1 MKATNFK
8 RFLCTL
14 LTAVMLLTLCPLTV
28 SAATSL
34 KISKTS
40 VTLTKGYYTTLKIN
54 TSKKAAWSTSD
65 KSVATVSSSGKV
77 LAKSAG
83 SCYITAKVGSSSV
96 RCKVTVVNGKLAVS
110 QSTVNLD
117 EGESIY
123 LTVTATGS
131 HSVGVVHSDRSIAKA
146 GWVKPWN
153 GNNIRLKITG
163 VSAGKTTIKVRMSKY
178 TEISKTITVNV
189 NAADLEIEE
198 NEDTSSSASSTAI
211 LTGTTSVNVEKGKT
225 STFEVY
231 SGNTAKTTVTSS
243 NTNVATVSQPKWSD
257 NGNGTVTVT
266 GVSGGTA
273 VITVANTENA
283 NSKKTITVTVT
294 ADGYYVVNTTVPYKK
309 LASDSVIN
317 WVSDNKTYYMLVPYG
332 YDTAHTNTAFA
343 KETKPQYYLVYDEVP
358 SKIASDD
365 QTASFKH
372 TVEGKSVTRY
382 ILLPRNYDAVRSTT
396 ASASYT
402 NKFNYYT
409 VYNVTPAKQSV
420 SDVIRTWQAS
430 VDGVLYT
437 RSVLLPANYS
447 EDQLKEIMNSDI
459 SVNNTYYS
467 VSESAPQKNDAK
479 DTVYQFA
486 YNGKMYNVL
495 LPENF
500 DPAKRDT
507 AIAKFTGNFNYYVIY
522 TEKPEKLISTDTVKD
537 WRKIVDNKSETRYM
551 LVPAGYSEEFYKS
564 LISDDVNSGNIYY
577 VISDSYPSVVQ
588 NGDIPYRWY
597 NSKAKK
603 YRYMLLPEKYDV
615 LKRNNTVYAD
625 TGVFE
630 YYTAYSTQPV
640 KQSEGDQIISF
651 RDSAYGNVY
660 ILVPA
665 DYDQSKLDAA
675 MNEVTQ

>member
-1 MKATNFK
+1 MKAINIK
-8 RFLCTL
+8 RFLCML

-28 SAATSL
+28 SAASTL

-40 VTLTKGYYTTLKIN
+40 VTLTKGSYTTLKTN
-54 TSKKAAWSTSD
+54 SSKATWSTSN

-83 SCYITAKVGSSSV
+83 TCYITAKAGSSSV
-96 RCKVTVVNGKLAVS
+96 RCKVTVVNGKLTVS

-117 EGESIY
+117 EGESVY

-146 GWVKPWN
+146 GWVKPWS

-178 TEISKTITVNV
+178 TEIYKTITVNV
-189 NAADLEIEE
+189 NPVDLEIEE
-198 NEDTSSSASSTAI
+198 NEETSKPSSSTAI

-225 STFEVY
+225 STFEIY
-231 SGNTAKTTVTSS
+231 SGNTEKTTVTSS
-243 NTNVATVSQPKWSD
+243 NTSVATVSQPKWSD
-257 NGNGTVTVT
+257 KGNGTVTVT

-273 VITVANTENA
+273 VITVSNTENA
-283 NSKKTITVTVT
+283 DSKKTVTVTVT
-294 ADGYYVVNTTVPYKK
+294 ADGYYMVNTSVPYKK
-309 LASDSVIN
+309 LSSDSVIN
-317 WVSDNKTYYMLVPYG
+317 WASDGKTYYMLVPYG

-343 KETKPQYYLVYDEVP
+343 KETKSQYYLIYDEVP
-358 SKIASDD
+358 EKIAADD
-365 QTASFKH
+365 QTASFKYNA
-372 TVEGKSVTRY
+372 EGKSVTRY
-382 ILLPRNYDAVRSTT
+382 ILLPKNYDAVRSAT

-402 NKFNYYT
+402 GKFNYYT
-409 VYNVTPAKQSV
+409 VYNVTPAKQNAT
-420 SDVIRTWQAS
+420 DVVRTWQAS

-486 YNGKMYNVL
+486 YNGKVYNVL

-500 DPAKRDT
+500 DSAKRDT
-507 AIAKFTGNFNYYVIY
+507 AVAKFTGNFNYYVIY
-522 TEKPEKLISTDTVKD
+522 TEKPEKLISTDVVKD
-537 WRKIVDNKSETRYM
+537 WRKVVDGKSETRYM

-577 VISDSYPSVVQ
+577 VVSDSYPSAVQ
-588 NGDIPYRWY
+588 SGDVPYRWY

-603 YRYMLLPEKYDV
+603 YRYMLLPEKFDV

-625 TGVFE
+625 TGEFE
-630 YYTAYSTQPV
+630 YYTAYSTKPIEQAA
-640 KQSEGDQIISF
+640 GDQIISF
-651 RDSAYGNVY
+651 RDSVYGYVY

-665 DYDQSKLDAA
+665 DYDQRKLDAA
-675 MNEVTQ
+675 MNEISQ

>member
-1 MKATNFK
+1 MKATNIK

-28 SAATSL
+28 SAASSL

-54 TSKKAAWSTSD
+54 TSKKAAWSTSN

-198 NEDTSSSASSTAI
+198 NEDTSSSSTAI

-243 NTNVATVSQPKWSD
+243 NTSVATVSQPKWSG

-273 VITVANTENA
+273 VITVANTDNA

-358 SKIASDD
+358 SKIAPDD

-372 TVEGKSVTRY
+372 TAEGKSVTRY

-486 YNGKMYNVL
+486 YNGKVYNVL

-507 AIAKFTGNFNYYVIY
+507 AVSTTMSFIPKSP
-522 TEKPEKLISTDTVKD
+522 KSSSPLI
-537 WRKIVDNKSETRYM
+537 
-551 LVPAGYSEEFYKS
+551 L
-564 LISDDVNSGNIYY
+564 
-577 VISDSYPSVVQ
+577 
-588 NGDIPYRWY
+588 
-597 NSKAKK
+597 
-603 YRYMLLPEKYDV
+603 
-615 LKRNNTVYAD
+615 
-625 TGVFE
+625 
-630 YYTAYSTQPV
+630 
-640 KQSEGDQIISF
+640 
-651 RDSAYGNVY
+651 
-660 ILVPA
+660 
-665 DYDQSKLDAA
+665 
-675 MNEVTQ
+675 